1 MSFRSPIRDS
11 RYAEKKDD
19 PNQVSPILSYNLPIA
34 KLLEKI
40 KDGYTTIFIGYTKKN
55 DGSGDWVTQCE
66 KINRN
71 STRQSKITFNNTTFE
86 LSVNH
91 DCIKLSGPGSVSLN
105 LMMRYI
111 LKILNPKSTNDQV
124 EQRCKTINKK
134 IISLLPEG
142 FDSSNTPLDFLVQV
156 YEKCING
163 IPVFRSEIITANEPS
178 SKKQYKQQPS
188 PKKKSPSKKVSSS
201 LPKKSPPPPKKKK
214 ENDSKLIFLDNPH
227 DDSVFNASIPTTFFL
242 APSKYLN
249 KKENGLFTK
258 EKIKNE
264 SYIFEYKGISYPK
277 ANSSKSYDE
286 LYKTYFQPRYVSGVN
301 YILRNKSY
309 EIEIDE
315 NIIDASIQS
324 KSSFVRYVNSGFPD
338 YFKNNCEFIKSGNKV
353 ILVATRDIEEG
364 EELLCS
370 YGINSESNVTNS
382 KFKITIEIRKIPEI
396 EDTNHGNV
404 EYTEYIF
411 GKTES
416 KVTEK
421 SMKMDDFTKRYYET
435 LISYLKATN
444 KLKLYT
450 NDYLTKLRERR
461 LNEIKSQIGK
471 YKYHRSEFDQ
481 FKNTEYEAFVN
492 KIKTKIEELKNKK
505 LQGYKQDHYEQLK
518 KYFQKISGKNDKDDL
533 ANAMTRL
540 TLDDEEKIS

>member
-19 PNQVSPILSYNLPIA
+19 PNQVSPILSYNLPIT

-40 KDGYTTIFIGYTKKN
+40 KEGYTTIYILFTKKN
-55 DGSGDWVTQCE
+55 DGSGDWIMRYEDISQNSPRQCN
-66 KINRN
+66 IN
-71 STRQSKITFNNTTFE
+71 FNKKTFE
-86 LSVNH
+86 LTVNH
-91 DCIKLSGPGSVSLN
+91 DCIKLSGPGADSLN

-111 LKILNPKSTNDQV
+111 LETLNRKSTSDQV

-134 IISLLPEG
+134 IVSLLPEG
-142 FDSSNTPLDFLVQV
+142 FDSTNTPLDFLAQV

-163 IPVFRSEIITANEPS
+163 IPVFRSEIIPVNKHHHQEQ
-178 SKKQYKQQPS
+178 KKQQPS
-188 PKKKSPSKKVSSS
+188 LKKKSPQKKTVTS
-201 LPKKSPPPPKKKK
+201 LPKKSPPSLKKKK

-227 DDSVFNASIPTTFFL
+227 DDTVFHASIPTSYFL

-258 EKIKNE
+258 ENIKNG
-264 SYIFEYKGISYPK
+264 STIFEYKGISYPK
-277 ANSSKSYDE
+277 ANSTKSYDE

-309 EIEIDE
+309 EIEIND

-324 KSSFVRYVNSGFPD
+324 KSSFMRYVNSGFPD
-338 YFKNNCEFIKSGNKV
+338 YFRNNCEFIQSGSKV
-353 ILVATRDIEEG
+353 ILVATRNIEEG

-382 KFKITIEIRKIPEI
+382 NFKITIEILRIPEI
-396 EDTNHGNV
+396 EDISGNV

-411 GKTES
+411 GTSERKSTD
-416 KVTEK
+416 K
-421 SMKMDDFTKRYYET
+421 SMKLDDFAKKYYET
-435 LISYLKATN
+435 LISYLQANN
-444 KLKLYT
+444 KLELYT
-450 NDYLTKLRERR
+450 EHYLTKLRERR
-461 LNEIKSQIGK
+461 LDEIKSHIGK
-471 YKYHRSEFDQ
+471 YKYVKSEFDK

-492 KIKTKIEELKNKK
+492 KMKNKIDELKNKK
-505 LQGYKQDHYEQLK
+505 LQGYKQEHYEQLK
-518 KYFQKISGKNDKDDL
+518 KYYKKKTGKNQEVDDKKTKKAAADD
-533 ANAMTRL
+533 
-540 TLDDEEKIS
+540 